1 MKIKM
6 TGRKWATSA
15 HQRAMRKLVRHA
27 MSHYPKDHALH
38 SAVTGALDAM
48 DAATGK
54 LAKAKAGKR
63 MKRKVARRRAPARSR
78 TARRRMTLRR
88 RGSLRGRAPMRR
100 TVRRMR
106 RRAS

>member
-15 HQRAMRKLVRHA
+15 HKRAMRKLVRHA

-38 SAVTGALDAM
+38 GCVNGALDAM
-48 DAATGK
+48 EKGAGK
-54 LAKAKAGKR
+54 VAKAGSR
-63 MKRKVARRRAPARSR
+63 KRKASRRAPGRAGRSMML
-78 TARRRMTLRR
+78 TPMSRRRSM
-88 RGSLRGRAPMRR
+88 RGRSPMRR
-100 TVRRMR
+100 SMRRMR